1 MKNNLI
7 IAYYSLLIIAT
18 AFFSIKTVVSLSQNI
33 NYGNRLAVLET
44 QKKDLFVQNNDLQ
57 TQIAQELS
65 LTRLAMVYNQEAQF
79 TPIDQTL
86 NLTYH
91 QSLASR

>member
-44 QKKDLFVQNNDLQ
+44 QKKDLLVQNNDLQ